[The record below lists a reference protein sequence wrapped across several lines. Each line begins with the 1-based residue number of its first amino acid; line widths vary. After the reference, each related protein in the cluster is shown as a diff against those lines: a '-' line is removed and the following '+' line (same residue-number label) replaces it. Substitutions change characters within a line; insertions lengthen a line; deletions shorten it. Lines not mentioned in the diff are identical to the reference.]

1 MKKTIF
7 MVFVILLLY
16 SCGHITVR
24 KHPDYNFK
32 PTKPSSIRIYTKEL
46 MPIKKF
52 IIIGQIK
59 IDRTLSLPSLVRK
72 KVQISASKLGGD
84 GVLILNTRIDI
95 ATFNRGV
102 KTTGR
107 IDVTSSTIV
116 YSETRRDTTAYI
128 PVIVDYGYVI
138 RFFNGN
144 TR

>member
-1 MKKTIF
+1 MKKALSMT
-7 MVFVILLLY
+7 FVSLFVLLFY

-32 PTKPSSIRIYTKEL
+32 PTKPTSIKIYTKEL

-59 IDRTLSLPSLVRK
+59 VDRTLSLPGLVRK
-72 KVQISASKLGGD
+72 KVQEKASRIGGD

-107 IDVTSSTIV
+107 VDVSSYTIT
-116 YSETRRDTTAYI
+116 YSETKRDTTTYI
-128 PVIVDYGYVI
+128 PIIVDYGYVI
-138 RFFNGN
+138 KFIR
-144 TR
+144 

>member
-1 MKKTIF
+1 MRK
-7 MVFVILLLY
+7 VLLGTLLVLLFY

-32 PTKPSSIRIYTKEL
+32 PTKPSSIKIYTKEL

-59 IDRTLSLPSLVRK
+59 IDRTLSLPSLVKK
-72 KVQISASKLGGD
+72 KVQGKASKLGGD

-107 IDVTSSTIV
+107 IDVTSNTIV
-116 YSETRRDTTAYI
+116 YSETMRDTTAYI
-128 PVIVDYGYVI
+128 PIIVDYGYI
-138 RFFNGN
+138 IKFIK
-144 TR
+144 